1 MWATVPTP
9 AGSAER
15 QQRDLKAGTRAEGRA
30 ELSGSRALREQ
41 DRAEAKGRG
50 HSKGAGQG
58 MLRGCQ
64 GQNTLSAEGNN

>member
-1 MWATVPTP
+1 MA
-9 AGSAER
+9 AER
-15 QQRDLKAGTRAEGRA
+15 LKGGDEGGELEPRAEGRA
-30 ELSGSRALREQ
+30 ELSGSTALREQ

-50 HSKGAGQG
+50 HGEGAGQG